1 MSVELAWFVLTPSLS
16 LRLIVFNN
24 LWRANFRVVRVKA
37 DLTKGASLAQE
48 VPALIELNLDLLEP
62 LAIGF
67 GMCPLL
73 VQTMF
78 FCDKALNMIE
88 DRLIIDLIVHPESS
102 SAT

>member
-1 MSVELAWFVLTPSLS
+1 MSVELAWFVLTPSQS
-16 LRLIVFNN
+16 LLLIIFNN
-24 LWRANFRVVRVKA
+24 LCRANFCVVRVKA

-48 VPALIELNLDLLEP
+48 VPALIELNLDLLKP

-67 GMCPLL
+67 GVCPLL
-73 VQTMF
+73 VQSMF

-88 DRLIIDLIVHPESS
+88 DRLIFDLIVHPESS

>member
-1 MSVELAWFVLTPSLS
+1 LVRAHPSL
-16 LRLIVFNN
+16 LLIIFNN

-48 VPALIELNLDLLEP
+48 VPALIELNLDLLKP
-62 LAIGF
+62 LAIDF

-73 VQTMF
+73 VQMMF
-78 FCDKALNMIE
+78 FCNKALNMIE
-88 DRLIIDLIVHPESS
+88 DRLIFDLIVHPESS

>member
-1 MSVELAWFVLTPSLS
+1 MVTPSQS
-16 LRLIVFNN
+16 LLLIILNN

-37 DLTKGASLAQE
+37 DLTESASLAQE

-67 GMCPLL
+67 GVCPLL
-73 VQTMF
+73 VQSVF
-78 FCDKALNMIE
+78 LSDKALNIIE
-88 DRLIIDLIVHPESS
+88 DRLIFDLIIHPGSS

>member
-37 DLTKGASLAQE
+37 DLTKGASLTQE
-48 VPALIELNLDLLEP
+48 VPALIELNLDLLKP